1 MYKAEATR
9 PFVSKR
15 RRELRR
21 RELDEE
27 DKVIDVERTGMAA
40 RHFAPTCLGPQGQ
53 WAPEVGEESRRTK
66 WLLWHGWLP
75 GGTRRS

>member
-1 MYKAEATR
+1 MRRTVYKAEATR
-9 PFVSKR
+9 PFVSK
-15 RRELRR
+15 RR